1 VLNIVVVL
9 PSAPF
14 ITHHT
19 LPAATPAHDEHDEL
33 PAYEYE
39 SPIAQNAQV
48 AMVMAPVTFEYV
60 LSGH

>member
-1 VLNIVVVL
+1 V
-9 PSAPF
+9 PF
-14 ITHHT
+14 IKHHT

-48 AMVMAPVTFEYV
+48 AMVVAPVTFEYV